1 MRRVAKGRLLRNEV
15 LMTHPKSA
23 LNSYCQNKNLS
34 TPKFETR
41 GTGTDDDPLFI
52 SDVTVAG
59 ELVATGQGRS
69 KREAERVAAELALEQ
84 LRNQHGDL
92 DVNKRKRRRKTRTS
106 RANETE
112 AGEETDGPWPVYPE
126 LLAEALR
133 IADARLPQNLK
144 GRDVREELA
153 RFASDIY
160 KSLLED
166 LGLAR

>member
-1 MRRVAKGRLLRNEV
+1 
-15 LMTHPKSA
+15 MTHPKSA
-23 LNSYCQNKNLS
+23 LNSYCQNKNLP

-52 SDVTVAG
+52 SDVTVGG

-69 KREAERVAAELALEQ
+69 KREAERAAAELALEQ
-84 LRNQHGDL
+84 LRSQHGE
-92 DVNKRKRRRKTRTS
+92 VETSKRKRRRKPRNNNKPAENDAS
-106 RANETE
+106 ETI
-112 AGEETDGPWPVYPE
+112 DGSWPVYPE

-133 IADARLPQNLK
+133 VADSRLPQNLK

-166 LGLAR
+166 LGLTR

>member
-1 MRRVAKGRLLRNEV
+1 
-15 LMTHPKSA
+15 MTHPKSA
-23 LNSYCQNKNLS
+23 LNSYCQSKNLP

-84 LRNQHGDL
+84 LRDQHGE
-92 DVNKRKRRRKTRTS
+92 VETSKRKRRRKPRNNNRPAES
-106 RANETE
+106 E
-112 AGEETDGPWPVYPE
+112 AEEAADGSWPVYPE